1 METWLQLAVAGLAV
15 LLLLAS
21 ALRVKRYSR
30 RHVEIRFTV
39 AGRGLYFS
47 RTPDGIWCKLRLR
60 RHTPRCGWPES
71 GDQPP
76 DNGVRESR
84 KPPGG
89 GPVGSVRLDLP

>member
-1 METWLQLAVAGLAV
+1 METWLQLAIASLSV
-15 LLLLAS
+15 LGLLAS

-30 RHVEIRFTV
+30 RHVEIRVTV

-60 RHTPRCGWPES
+60 RHTPRCYWPEP

-76 DNGVRESR
+76 DCGVREPR
-84 KPPGG
+84 NPPGG

>member
-1 METWLQLAVAGLAV
+1 MWLQSAVPVACV

-30 RHVEIRFTV
+30 QHTAISLAV

-47 RTPDGIWCKLRLR
+47 RTPDGIWCKLRLH
-60 RHTPRCGWPES
+60 RHSPRCCWPER

-76 DNGVRESR
+76 DIGVREPR
-84 KPPGG
+84 NPPRD
-89 GPVGSVRLDLP
+89 GPVTSIRLDLP